1 MKVIIFII
9 INVLGDVKVEKGFE
23 GTQRHSC
30 SQFFFNTPANQSY
43 LRTFEQLSWTWIFFP
58 PWSEISRRWKDLDVW
73 IRKRLKIP
81 ASWEESKQK
90 KINSRKC
97 CAAKWK
103 MTETNNI
110 QSYDMQIRK
119 MHLHIKLARWS
130 KIVTNV
136 CTEVS
141 DLKIKAKKKRGN
153 EVEKWHR
160 VCSIN
165 EIIFASVKTTS

>member
-1 MKVIIFII
+1 MNLFLAPPKRNKQTMERSWCVNKEAF
-9 INVLGDVKVEKGFE
+9 K
-23 GTQRHSC
+23 
-30 SQFFFNTPANQSY
+30 NTCR
-43 LRTFEQLSWTWIFFP
+43 LR
-58 PWSEISRRWKDLDVW
+58 
-73 IRKRLKIP
+73 RK
-81 ASWEESKQK
+81 QTK

-103 MTETNNI
+103 MTVTNNI

-141 DLKIKAKKKRGN
+141 DLKIKAKKKRRN

-165 EIIFASVKTTS
+165 EIIFASVKTTSWRGHCKKGVDPSGDCSEIHWRISGRSAGIFFIG